1 VQWKS
6 RAAGFESS
14 RAFCHDGT
22 MGFIFQKLHLFKEK
36 QPFDHLFCL
45 QAFLFVSSWP
55 FLSRLSPAEV
65 CQAVK
70 MALGSNLEELEPLL
84 FQLPVSWLLM
94 RLMGSTE
101 TKDPK
106 SPKWQV

>member
-1 VQWKS
+1 
-6 RAAGFESS
+6 
-14 RAFCHDGT
+14 
-22 MGFIFQKLHLFKEK
+22 
-36 QPFDHLFCL
+36 
-45 QAFLFVSSWP
+45 
-55 FLSRLSPAEV
+55 
-65 CQAVK
+65 